1 MISSFAGDKCPEGEK
16 PKLHKSHILHYSKS
30 IQYMALANKNFLDQT
45 KTNIWSYKDL
55 NQMAQKLRRLYLGR
69 SLSIKNLLELP

>member
-1 MISSFAGDKCPEGEK
+1 MCPEGEK
-16 PKLHKSHILHYSKS
+16 PKLHKIHISHYSKS

-55 NQMAQKLRRLYLGR
+55 NQMAQKLRRLNLGR

>member
-1 MISSFAGDKCPEGEK
+1 
-16 PKLHKSHILHYSKS
+16 
-30 IQYMALANKNFLDQT
+30 MALANKNFLDQT
-45 KTNIWSYKDL
+45 KTKICSYKDL

>member
-1 MISSFAGDKCPEGEK
+1 
-16 PKLHKSHILHYSKS
+16 
-30 IQYMALANKNFLDQT
+30 MALANKNFSDKT
-45 KTNIWSYKDL
+45 NTNIWSYKDL

>member
-1 MISSFAGDKCPEGEK
+1 
-16 PKLHKSHILHYSKS
+16 
-30 IQYMALANKNFLDQT
+30 MALANKKFLDQT

-69 SLSIKNLLELP
+69 YLSIKKHFRVTLFKLILKSPSKMSVSYFKKSRVFYFF

>member
-1 MISSFAGDKCPEGEK
+1 MISVLRFEK
-16 PKLHKSHILHYSKS
+16 PKLHKMHILHYSKS
-30 IQYMALANKNFLDQT
+30 IQYMALPNKKFLDQT

-55 NQMAQKLRRLYLGR
+55 NQMAQKSRRLYLGR